1 MNRFGGWKGVHT
13 SFSECHHV
21 TGLCDV
27 NPKAPGKKHLVHWQC
42 RLPQGLRRK
51 GAPIVLLV
59 AEHYSL
65 LLWGGFSNSWMVRE
79 FSRIWAHY
87 IWYYRK
93 PSPTCS
99 PAQSSSFLDYPSNQS
114 FSKFHV
120 MLTSCIWHHSS
131 FGKKKL
137 CCCSSVKDRTSG
149 SSSQANQT
157 LSTWCI
163 PHLHHHCSL
172 FLLRLSK
179 TSETSLLC
187 ERVNQW
193 FTNRE

>member
-1 MNRFGGWKGVHT
+1 MEGCPHLIFWMP
-13 SFSECHHV
+13 SCHRTV
-21 TGLCDV
+21 WC
-27 NPKAPGKKHLVHWQC
+27 KSKSSRKKHLVHWQC

-51 GAPIVLLV
+51 SAPIVLLV

-65 LLWGGFSNSWMVRE
+65 LLWGGFSNSWIVRE

-131 FGKKKL
+131 FGKKETVLLKL
-137 CCCSSVKDRTSG
+137 SQRQNIWLIKPSKPDTINMVHSP
-149 SSSQANQT
+149 SSS
-157 LSTWCI
+157 
-163 PHLHHHCSL
+163 SL
-172 FLLRLSK
+172 QPLPLAV
-179 TSETSLLC
+179 T
-187 ERVNQW
+187 
-193 FTNRE
+193 